1 MRGAG
6 SGPVGVPGGQIPANP
21 GSVALCLLCRV
32 VGPGRAWCCGA
43 PQHPVLGVHGT
54 AHTVLVPA
62 LYPPR
67 LCSPPAL
74 HPPALALRAPPHV
87 APAPLANPW
96 ARLDYRCPPA
106 LIRSCHRAGRAAP
119 ALLAPIPSTGAC
131 VPSRDPLAMG
141 RAAHGG
147 TGLVGPCQGFSLGTA
162 PVPPHPLLG
171 ALLGRCRSPGSP
183 FWGCHGSN
191 PDQSRARVPGAA
203 RPCCGVPRVGSEC
216 RQWLDLH
223 KAAPW
228 WDVPSQPGHVWCQH
242 TSTAWPRRSPPCVP
256 SPSQTLL
263 TAPSPDVPGSA
274 LPAGLPEQQRQL
286 PASRAPHHVAGRPS
300 PLLLLLL
307 FLAHR

>member
-32 VGPGRAWCCGA
+32 VGPCRAWCRGA

-54 AHTVLVPA
+54 ALMVLVPA
-62 LYPPR
+62 LYPPQP
-67 LCSPPAL
+67 CSPPAL

-96 ARLDYRCPPA
+96 AGLDYCCPPA
-106 LIRSCHRAGRAAP
+106 LIRSCCRARRAAP
-119 ALLAPIPSTGAC
+119 ALLAPIPSPGAG

-141 RAAHGG
+141 RAAQGG

-203 RPCCGVPRVGSEC
+203 RPCCGVPRVGSE
-216 RQWLDLH
+216 RGVPAVL
-223 KAAPW
+223 AAAGPAQGSTVVRCPQPARARL
-228 WDVPSQPGHVWCQH
+228 VPAHIHSLAPAQPPLCPLSLPNPADRPV
-242 TSTAWPRRSPPCVP
+242 PRRARLCSPRRTP
-256 SPSQTLL
+256 
-263 TAPSPDVPGSA
+263 
-274 LPAGLPEQQRQL
+274 
-286 PASRAPHHVAGRPS
+286 
-300 PLLLLLL
+300 
-307 FLAHR
+307 